1 MRKCLFRINPATLL
15 DLVSDGRYLLTVQ
28 GGVPSRRAKC
38 VKKVAVDPQDGT
50 IGVWY
55 EQEEVVHLPGEMLE
69 HVNPQISL
77 VEVPSDIDKLAS
89 QIQGI
94 ADLCIEKLG
103 APSGVDF
110 DIVEFLRDNIAPF
123 FAKQKERVN

>member
-15 DLVSDGRYLLTVQ
+15 DLLCSGRFLLTVEN
-28 GGVPSRRAKC
+28 GAVSGRKKR
-38 VKKVAVDPQDGT
+38 VKKVAVDPNDGAVG
-50 IGVWY
+50 IWY
-55 EQEEVVHLPGEMLE
+55 EQEEFVHLPGEMLE
-69 HVNPQISL
+69 HVNPSISL
-77 VEVPSDIDKLAS
+77 VEVPADIDKLAS

-110 DIVEFLRDNIAPF
+110 DIVEFLRDTIAPF
-123 FAKQKERVN
+123 FEKPKERVN